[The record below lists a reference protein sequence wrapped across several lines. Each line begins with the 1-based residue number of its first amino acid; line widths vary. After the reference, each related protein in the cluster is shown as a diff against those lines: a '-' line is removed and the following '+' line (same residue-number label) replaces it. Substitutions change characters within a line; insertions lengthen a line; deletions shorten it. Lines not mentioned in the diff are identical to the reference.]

1 MNNRFIPQEQDILEL
16 ISEEIKEAKKKKEDQ
31 EMIEDVEE
39 TEETLTGAPVE
50 EDNLSP
56 INEEVVNE
64 EVINPENPTE

>member
-1 MNNRFIPQEQDILEL
+1 
-16 ISEEIKEAKKKKEDQ
+16 
-31 EMIEDVEE
+31 MIEDVEE